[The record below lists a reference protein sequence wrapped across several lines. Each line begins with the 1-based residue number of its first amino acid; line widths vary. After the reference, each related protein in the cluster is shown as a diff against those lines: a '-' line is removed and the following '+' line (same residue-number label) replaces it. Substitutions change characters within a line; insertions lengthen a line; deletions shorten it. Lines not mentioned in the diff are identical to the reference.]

1 MTLHQLIS
9 ILSAR
14 WRSAALAFAAIL
26 VLGAA
31 FTLYLPNKYTASA
44 SVLLDVKSPDPI
56 AGVVL
61 QGMIA
66 TGYMVTQV
74 DVIQSERVVMR
85 ALRSIN
91 AEQDPDL
98 KAAWL
103 GKTKGRGDF
112 ESWLAED
119 AARSLDA
126 KPGKDSNVIAVSYT
140 ARDPVVAAKVANAV
154 VKSYIETTLQLRT
167 EPAKQFTSL
176 FDESTKALR
185 EALEAAQARLSGFQQ
200 SRGIVSTDEKLDTEN
215 SRLAEL
221 SSQLVVIQKTAKE
234 SEERQKQASV
244 KGDQMQEVVSNQA
257 ISLLSTDLARQEARL
272 SEITERLGERS
283 PAVIELRA
291 NISSLRSRL
300 NVERTRI
307 VGGIAVNNAVNQSS
321 LNELRNEVAAQKS
334 RVLQMKGLRDEA
346 SVMLRDVENAQLAYD
361 AAFARQKQ
369 SALESQATQTNV
381 SVLKYAS
388 APPFPSSPRLLTNG
402 LVAIVLGVLV
412 GFATALIRERRDWR
426 LRSEADIVEV
436 MNLPLLGVLPKV
448 SFGRAS
454 IDSRFARGI
463 AARVLGLPGPPQ
475 GS

>member
-1 MTLHQLIS
+1 MTLMQLLS
-9 ILSAR
+9 IFSAR
-14 WRSAALAFAAIL
+14 WRSALIAFGVVLAL
-26 VLGAA
+26 VAA
-31 FTLYLPNKYTASA
+31 FTIYLPNKYTASA
-44 SVLLDVKSPDPI
+44 SVLLDVRSPDPI

-85 ALRSIN
+85 ALQAIN
-91 AEQDPDL
+91 ADQDPEM
-98 KAAWL
+98 KAAWRR
-103 GKTKGRGDF
+103 TTDGRGNF
-112 ESWLAED
+112 EAWLAED

-126 KPGKDSNVIAVSYT
+126 KPGKDSNVINISYT

-185 EALEAAQARLSGFQQ
+185 EALETAQARLSTFQQ

-221 SSQLVVIQKTAKE
+221 SSQLVAMQATAKE
-234 SEERQKQASV
+234 SEERQKQSSA
-244 KGDQMQEVVSNQA
+244 KGDQMQEVVGNQA

-272 SEITERLGERS
+272 SEITERFGERN
-283 PAVIELRA
+283 PEVIELRA
-291 NISSLRSRL
+291 NINSLRSRL
-300 NVERTRI
+300 SVERTRI

-321 LNELRNEVAAQKS
+321 LDEIKREVAAQKS
-334 RVLQMKGLRDEA
+334 KVLQMKGLRDEA

-381 SVLKYAS
+381 SVLKFAS
-388 APPFPSSPRLLTNG
+388 PPPFPSSPRLFING
-402 LVAIVLGVLV
+402 LIAIVFGALA
-412 GFATALIRERRDWR
+412 GFVTALLRERRDWR
-426 LRSEADIVEV
+426 LRAERDIVDV
-436 MNLPLLGVLPKV
+436 LNQPLLGVLPKV
-448 SFGRAS
+448 SFGPS
-454 IDSRFARGI
+454 SPKSRFVKGVAG
-463 AARVLGLPGPPQ
+463 RVLGLPRPLQ
-475 GS
+475 GG